1 MKKLKSCRKIMA
13 VLSAAALIAV
23 SAAGCGT
30 SSAASGT
37 ASADSASTESSSS
50 EDSNVK
56 YGQVT
61 AVDGSTVTL
70 NMGTMSSGGMGAPS
84 GDNSGTTS
92 GNTPPSM
99 PSGDNSGT
107 TSGNTPP
114 SMPSGDNSGTTSGNT
129 PPSMP
134 SGGNSGTT
142 SGNTPPSMPSGD
154 NSGTTSGDTSGSA
167 GGQNA
172 PGGGQGGMGS
182 SFIAD
187 GTTATIT
194 ISDESII
201 SVENAGTTSTGSLSD
216 ISVDSI
222 LKLEYDTDG
231 TTLKSVTVM
240 QTGMGGGT
248 APGGTGNGTA
258 AGGTTDSSSESAD
271 LTGATTVDGQTQT
284 IDSQTLS
291 STNADENTLLVT
303 NSGTATVTNST
314 LTKSGD
320 TSSADNSNF
329 TGQNAVL
336 CAQAGSTVKISDSK
350 LTSDSEGSNAI
361 FATGDNAKITADSIT
376 ISTSGDSSRGL
387 DATYGGTIDASN
399 VSITTTGAHCAPIAT
414 DRGGGTVTVDKGT
427 LSASGDGSP
436 CIYSTG
442 DITVTNVT
450 GTATGS
456 QCLCVEGKNSV
467 TITKCDL
474 TGAGENGVML
484 YQSTSGDADEG
495 TALLSA
501 DSCSLTTTSDG
512 PMFYITNTQAE
523 IDLTNTVL
531 NFGSGTLIS
540 CSGNDTNNWGTSGS
554 NGGTLTVKAS
564 SQTLKG
570 VKLIAC
576 DAISSVALALSDSS
590 SLTGAVDNANTGD
603 CSVTLDSTS
612 SWTLTSDSYVTSLT
626 DSDTS
631 CKNITSNGHT
641 IYYDSTNEA
650 NSWLN
655 GQTITLS
662 DGGTIAPMA

>member
-1 MKKLKSCRKIMA
+1 MKKLKYRRIMA

-30 SSAASGT
+30 AATASGT
-37 ASADSASTESSSS
+37 ESADSAPAESSSS
-50 EDSNVK
+50 ENSNVK

-107 TSGNTPP
+107 TSG
-114 SMPSGDNSGTTSGNT
+114 
-129 PPSMP
+129 
-134 SGGNSGTT
+134 
-142 SGNTPPSMPSGD
+142 
-154 NSGTTSGDTSGSA
+154 DTSASA

-182 SFIAD
+182 SFTAD

-248 APGGTGNGTA
+248 APGSTGNGTA

-336 CAQAGSTVKISDSK
+336 CAQTGSTVKISDSK

-376 ISTSGDSSRGL
+376 INTSGDSSRGL

-414 DRGGGTVTVDKGT
+414 DRGGGTVTVNKGI
-427 LSASGDGSP
+427 LSAAGDGSP

-442 DITVTNVT
+442 DITVSNVT

-474 TGAGENGVML
+474 TGAGANGVML

-540 CSGNDTNNWGTSGS
+540 CSGNDTNNWGTAGS

-564 SQTLKG
+564 AQTLKG
-570 VKLIAC
+570 DIAC

-590 SLTGAVDNANTGD
+590 SLTGAVDSANTGD

-612 SWTLTSDSYVTSLT
+612 SWTLTGDSYVTSLT

-641 IYYDSTNEA
+641 IYYDSANEA